1 MSLATERLAG
11 WPELLHMWQTLDLPH
26 GWRAE
31 ITEGGIAV
39 TPPPDHDH
47 NAIAHLVHRALL
59 KRIPEKWA
67 VYQTHGLRMAG
78 AHKVFIPDLVVA
90 PEDAPVEAD
99 DRLLLSK
106 HALLVVEITSA
117 SNPIP
122 DRTTKKDAYAQGG
135 VGIYVLID
143 RWAEPKARVTVFS
156 KPADGAYQRSVTTPF
171 GETIEVPEPIDLQLD
186 TRSFC

>member
-1 MSLATERLAG
+1 MSLAAERLAG
-11 WPELLHMWQTLDLPH
+11 WPELLRMWQTLDLPH

-39 TPPPDHDH
+39 TPSPDHDH
-47 NAIAHLVHRALL
+47 KAIAHLVHKALI
-59 KRIPEKWA
+59 KGIPDEWA
-67 VYQTHGLRMAG
+67 VYQTHGLRIAG

-99 DRLLLSK
+99 DRLLLST

-117 SNPIP
+117 SNPLP
-122 DRTTKKDAYAQGG
+122 DRTTKKDAYASGG

-143 RWAEPKARVTVFS
+143 RWHEPKARVTVFS
-156 KPADGAYQRSVTTPF
+156 DPVDGAYQRSTTTPF
-171 GETIEVPEPIDLQLD
+171 GETVDLPEPIGLALD
-186 TRSFC
+186 TGRFG